1 MQTPCIHTYYASKH
15 LPATPAALVCLSNL
29 AVENL
34 TALSIWVRPD
44 TDNVFPVLAALR
56 NLHELYAHFLA
67 APWAPSTA
75 HPWSMPSLLS
85 VVWSYL
91 EPSVRM
97 LRFLAQCA
105 SGAGCKLYLE
115 IAGLASTE
123 THLLKPF
130 FAYNSFDVVRLALPS
145 GFLAPLALEI
155 ADQPF
160 VVFLNGC
167 VPPLGT
173 LTKLPKVLAFHFPSG
188 ADKQDAFWAFLE
200 DLAVPVHSWRWSCRE
215 GCLGYRPSRIRKRNG
230 RRNDYRT
237 P

>member
-1 MQTPCIHTYYASKH
+1 MQAPCIHTYYASKH
-15 LPATPAALVCLSNL
+15 LPATPAVLVCLSNL

-34 TALSIWVRPD
+34 TAPSIWIRPD

-56 NLHELYAHFLA
+56 NLHELHAHFLA

-75 HPWSMPSLLS
+75 HPWSMPSLLN

-105 SGAGCKLYLE
+105 FDAGCKLHLE
-115 IAGLASTE
+115 IAGLASAE
-123 THLLKPF
+123 AHLFKPF
-130 FAYNSFDVVRLALPS
+130 FANNFFKLVRLAMPLGS
-145 GFLAPLALEI
+145 LAPLAPEI
-155 ADQPF
+155 ANQLF
-160 VVFLNGC
+160 VIFLNGC

-173 LTKLPKVLAFHFPSG
+173 LTKLPNVLAFHFPSG

-200 DLAVPVHSWRWSCRE
+200 DLAVSFHHSQPDPTVCTIDIF
-215 GCLGYRPSRIRKRNG
+215 YKNKPF
-230 RRNDYRT
+230 D
-237 P
+237 